1 MSTIQEQI
9 NALVNQL
16 SVNDKIEKGIKE
28 IKYNFIYNQ
37 IKEYNEVFENIS
49 HSDKKDSTVLYDK
62 FIDTIE
68 AETKE
73 AIEEC
78 NRYGIDLYET
88 ENHIDNYNCMIG
100 AYQACNRNIN
110 LLKKYL

>member
-9 NALVNQL
+9 NTLVNQL
-16 SVNDKIEKGIKE
+16 SVNDKIEQGIKE
-28 IKYNFIYNQ
+28 IKYNFISSQ
-37 IKEYNEVFENIS
+37 IHDEIFVNIA
-49 HSDKKDSTVLYDK
+49 HSDKKDFIALYDK
-62 FIDTIE
+62 FIDVIE